1 MKAIITA
8 VLLAMSFGTSAEDI
22 PKTSAE
28 ALARC
33 EAMNVRLGIVEDC
46 TQTDFVYRTL
56 KDREPPER
64 IQTPSSERPTAVS
77 DDMPKTSAEALAQCK
92 AHNLRLGITEDCTK
106 TDFVY
111 KTMKEVEANRAKQ
124 AKAEKAA
131 KAQASRPGV
140 RIGMTQ
146 NQVINGTHW
155 GKPFRVNRTTTRYGT
170 REQWVYG
177 GGNYLYFEN
186 GVLTSIQN

>member
-1 MKAIITA
+1 MKMVITA
-8 VLLAMSFGTSAEDI
+8 VLVAMSFGAAAEDM

-33 EAMNVRLGIVEDC
+33 EAMNARLGIVEDC

-56 KDREPPER
+56 KEREPER
-64 IQTPSSERPTAVS
+64 THAPSNERPTQVS

-92 AHNLRLGITEDCTK
+92 AHNLRLGIVEDCTK

-131 KAQASRPGV
+131 KAKAARPGV

-146 NQVINGTHW
+146 DQVINGSNW
-155 GKPFRVNRTTTRYGT
+155 GKPQKINRTTTRYGT

-177 GGNYLYFEN
+177 DGNYLYFED